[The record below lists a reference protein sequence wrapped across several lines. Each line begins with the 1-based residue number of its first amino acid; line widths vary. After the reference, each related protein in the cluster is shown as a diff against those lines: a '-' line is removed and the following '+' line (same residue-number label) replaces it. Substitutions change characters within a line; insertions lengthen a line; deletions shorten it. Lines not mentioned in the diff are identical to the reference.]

1 MIGSTEA
8 SIGIIRRYRSES
20 GDLGYTFDFDAKTG
34 FFPDDSTNCV
44 SDNFECFKFLR
55 SYQILRNGVTKT
67 LIRTHET
74 EQHALFNGVTSSSTI
89 NWDGFCLKSDA
100 GVRED
105 DIFSVGA
112 NVKHKVRG
120 GVRRSFLVI
129 LEGSVQADGNI
140 TEPMAGFHQTGQVTI
155 ALWSSLHAV
164 VAMDPHH
171 PSTAQQKNAIVAILA
186 RQKDLPSK
194 AEAMQQRRESTKRKV
209 AQQQQQQ
216 LLQQEQQSR
225 PKVLK
230 PPSVQTK
237 VGAKP
242 PSDKIQVISDDED
255 PESPAGLS
263 DDIDILIPIAKRSSR
278 QIFKLPPDVIIKAA
292 RMLRLD
298 NGGATTK
305 LTSLRA
311 KVKDYFSRGS
321 SVLDTYNSEDSFSFT
336 DNSPSSSPLQPA
348 AARSAWMPPPL
359 QARPACMPP
368 PPPPSMPPP
377 PPPEVPSSPW
387 KTFTDPLGKPYF
399 YNTNT
404 SESTWDPPGIFSAP
418 PPPPPPP
425 PPEVLSNQWTQHT
438 DARGTSYWHNVTT
451 SESTWVRPVIS
462 SALKAHS
469 NSESERLNTVQLL
482 PTKRAHVDTRGYQ
495 EPHYSN
501 PGSNGTPRAA
511 LYQGAA
517 EERERYEVH
526 ARNGALE
533 RAEASER
540 AEGRDARERAE
551 AREAR
556 ERTEAREARERAEA
570 REARDR
576 AASRE
581 RAEARERLRDFRF

>member
-1 MIGSTEA
+1 MIFSAWVRMLNIKYVGRYDEVFGHFGRLCSSRRQHNRTNG
-8 SIGIIRRYRSES
+8 GISSNRSSHHRSVVFSACRR
-20 GDLGYTFDFDAKTG
+20 G
-34 FFPDDSTNCV
+34 
-44 SDNFECFKFLR
+44 
-55 SYQILRNGVTKT
+55 NGP
-67 LIRTHET
+67 
-74 EQHALFNGVTSSSTI
+74 TSSFDS
-89 NWDGFCLKSDA
+89 A
-100 GVRED
+100 
-105 DIFSVGA
+105 A
-112 NVKHKVRG
+112 
-120 GVRRSFLVI
+120 
-129 LEGSVQADGNI
+129 
-140 TEPMAGFHQTGQVTI
+140 
-155 ALWSSLHAV
+155 
-164 VAMDPHH
+164 
-171 PSTAQQKNAIVAILA
+171 KNAIVAILA

-348 AARSAWMPPPL
+348 AARSAWMPPPP

-404 SESTWDPPGIFSAP
+404 SESTWDPPGIF
-418 PPPPPPP
+418 
-425 PPEVLSNQWTQHT
+425 
-438 DARGTSYWHNVTT
+438 
-451 SESTWVRPVIS
+451 
-462 SALKAHS
+462 
-469 NSESERLNTVQLL
+469 QL
-482 PTKRAHVDTRGYQ
+482 RRRRRH
-495 EPHYSN
+495 
-501 PGSNGTPRAA
+501 
-511 LYQGAA
+511 
-517 EERERYEVH
+517 
-526 ARNGALE
+526 
-533 RAEASER
+533 
-540 AEGRDARERAE
+540 
-551 AREAR
+551 
-556 ERTEAREARERAEA
+556 
-570 REARDR
+570 
-576 AASRE
+576 
-581 RAEARERLRDFRF
+581 RLRRKYFQTNGRNIQMHGDILLAQCHHIRIHLGSPCHIFGTQGTFKLRI